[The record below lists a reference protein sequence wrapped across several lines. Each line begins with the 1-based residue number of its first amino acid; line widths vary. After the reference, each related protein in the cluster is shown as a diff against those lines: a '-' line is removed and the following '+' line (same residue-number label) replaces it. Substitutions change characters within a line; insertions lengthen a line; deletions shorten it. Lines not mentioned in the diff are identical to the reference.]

1 MTLLHSAATA
11 AILSAVMALPASA
24 DISVVAS
31 IKPIHSLVSGVM
43 AGVGV
48 PSLIVEGAGSPHTY
62 ALKPSRA
69 RALQDADVVFWVGHE
84 LELFLEKPLKSLGA
98 NAEIVALIDAPGL
111 KLLPFREGGPGDALD
126 DEDHADHKDED
137 HADHKDEYHADHKD
151 EYHADHKDEDHAE
164 PENHHDHGGVDP
176 HVWLNPD
183 NAKQIVRQI
192 SKTLLASDPAN
203 ANVYR
208 ANAEGL
214 LKRLDMLVAEMTVR
228 LAPVAKQHFV
238 VFHDSY
244 HYLEDRFSLESV
256 SSITVN
262 PDVIPGA
269 ERVGEIQNRVR
280 ELDAVCIFAEP
291 QFSSKLVQVIAE
303 AGTVTT
309 SVLDP
314 LGSGFPDGP
323 NLYFEMMRAMASTMR
338 DCQVSRN

>member
-137 HADHKDEYHADHKD
+137 HADHKDE
-151 EYHADHKDEDHAE
+151 DHAE

-280 ELDAVCIFAEP
+280 ELDTVCIFAEP

-314 LGSGFPDGP
+314 LGAGFPDGP
-323 NLYFEMMRAMASTMR
+323 NLYFEMMSAMASTMR
-338 DCQVSRN
+338 DCLVSRN

>member
-137 HADHKDEYHADHKD
+137 HADHKDE
-151 EYHADHKDEDHAE
+151 DHAE

-269 ERVGEIQNRVR
+269 ERVGEIQDRVR

-314 LGSGFPDGP
+314 LGAGFPDGP

>member
-1 MTLLHSAATA
+1 
-11 AILSAVMALPASA
+11 
-24 DISVVAS
+24 
-31 IKPIHSLVSGVM
+31 
-43 AGVGV
+43 
-48 PSLIVEGAGSPHTY
+48 
-62 ALKPSRA
+62 
-69 RALQDADVVFWVGHE
+69 
-84 LELFLEKPLKSLGA
+84 
-98 NAEIVALIDAPGL
+98 
-111 KLLPFREGGPGDALD
+111 
-126 DEDHADHKDED
+126 
-137 HADHKDEYHADHKD
+137 
-151 EYHADHKDEDHAE
+151 E

-314 LGSGFPDGP
+314 LGAGFPDGP

>member
-137 HADHKDEYHADHKD
+137 HADHKDE
-151 EYHADHKDEDHAE
+151 DHAE
-164 PENHHDHGGVDP
+164 PENQHDHGGVDP

-269 ERVGEIQNRVR
+269 ERVGEIQDRVR

-314 LGSGFPDGP
+314 LGAGFPDGP